1 MKNMKVKVFE
11 KYSINN
17 AFFVETCARR
27 AQTCIN
33 SSLRLLYEDEACP
46 ILACAAG
53 KPSNKYASYGGTGS
67 IRHLLYS
74 TLSVLLNYVYSLT
87 RVCTFNRLCMC
98 IILFIASCLTSCRK
112 DPEIFPPEGV
122 PVTHPEF
129 TSIQGFYLLNEG
141 NMGQN
146 KSTLDYF
153 NYETGTY
160 YRNIYGDA
168 NPNVPKEL
176 GDVGNDIAIYGNK
189 LYAVINCSNKIEVME
204 AKTAKRIG
212 QIDIPNCRN
221 IIFHNGFAYVTS
233 YAGPMEVNP
242 EYQQI
247 GYVAKI
253 DTASLQVLD
262 QCLVG
267 LQPDGLAITNGK
279 IYVANSGGYLSP
291 NYENTVSVIDVA
303 SFKETKRIKVA
314 VNLHRICA
322 DRHGN
327 IWVSTRGD
335 YFNTSSKL
343 YCINAKTDQLTD
355 SINTAVS
362 NFHLDDDKLY
372 IISTVWNYETMNNE
386 INYSIVDV
394 ISKQIISRK
403 FITDGTDA
411 SIRISYG
418 IIVNPITKDIYV
430 TDAKDYISPG
440 TLYCFDKNGKQ
451 KWKVSTGDI
460 PAHFAFIGKLK

>member
-1 MKNMKVKVFE
+1 MKVKAFE
-11 KYSINN
+11 KYSTDN
-17 AFFVETCARR
+17 AFFVKACAHR
-27 AQTCIN
+27 AQTYIS
-33 SSLRLLYEDEACP
+33 SSLRLLYEDKLCS
-46 ILACAAG
+46 ILAC
-53 KPSNKYASYGGTGS
+53 
-67 IRHLLYS
+67 
-74 TLSVLLNYVYSLT
+74 VLLSYVCSPT
-87 RVCTFNRLCMC
+87 RAVSFNRLYMC
-98 IILFIASCLTSCRK
+98 IILSAAFCLTSCRK
-112 DPEIFPPEGV
+112 DPEIFPPEEI
-122 PVTHPEF
+122 PVTPPEF

-153 NYETGTY
+153 DYETGTY
-160 YRNIYGDA
+160 FRNIYADA
-168 NPNVPKEL
+168 NPSVPKEL
-176 GDVGNDIAIYGNK
+176 GDVGNDIAIYGSK

-233 YAGPMEVNP
+233 YAGPVGVNP

-253 DTASLQVLD
+253 DTASLQVLS

-267 LQPDGLAITNGK
+267 MQPDGLAITNEK

-303 SFKETKRIKVA
+303 SFKETQRIKVA
-314 VNLHRICA
+314 VNLHRVCA
-322 DRHGN
+322 DKHGS

-335 YFNTSSKL
+335 YYNTSSKL
-343 YCINAKTDQLTD
+343 YCINSKTDQLTD
-355 SINTAVS
+355 SINIAVS

-372 IISTVWNYETMNNE
+372 IIGVKWNNETMSNE
-386 INYSIVDV
+386 INYGVVDV
-394 ISKQIISRK
+394 VSKQIISKK

-411 SIRISYG
+411 SIRIPYG

-430 TDAKDYISPG
+430 TDAKNYVSPG
-440 TLYCFDKNGKQ
+440 TLYCFDKTGKQ

-460 PAHFAFIGKLK
+460 PAHFAFIGKYKSNF